1 MSGRCE
7 TSRRLIDSSNKVL
20 GFVLLA
26 FEKYNAAK
34 LMFERSLEEKMGRVW
49 SLVGLARSHTML
61 GDSTKAR
68 AANDPSVFTI
78 TDVKQALTVGR
89 CEIR

>member
-1 MSGRCE
+1 M
-7 TSRRLIDSSNKVL
+7 L

-34 LMFERSLEEKMGRVW
+34 LMFERSLEEKMGRTW

-78 TDVKQALTVGR
+78 TTRAFFWLKAPTSKR
-89 CEIR
+89 YHI

>member
-1 MSGRCE
+1 M
-7 TSRRLIDSSNKVL
+7 L

-34 LMFERSLEEKMGRVW
+34 LMFERSLEEKMGRAW

-78 TDVKQALTVGR
+78 TDVKHALTVSR
-89 CEIR
+89 CEIRWIIFSSNKGQIFL